1 MTKNSQFQSFSVRS
15 TLNQHSWWRHANVD
29 TPMSPFEASLFL
41 NWCTSLACS
50 YSMGW
55 RIGLNPDEEGADAAT
70 VDCCSSV
77 DGRKV
82 FLRRGDDV
90 VSAFGTAAAP
100 TNTLFLLKR
109 VCSGCSSLT
118 ISCGNAKS
126 SGTLSCVIVFPLC
139 RRLFLEGSVLASV
152 RDLTTSRGL
161 VEVEK
166 EVRGL
171 VEVEKDVGRLVGMVV
186 VVVRL
191 VVESSLAISSA
202 MARTSS

>member
-1 MTKNSQFQSFSVRS
+1 MWLK
-15 TLNQHSWWRHANVD
+15 
-29 TPMSPFEASLFL
+29 MFL
-41 NWCTSLACS
+41 Q
-50 YSMGW
+50 
-55 RIGLNPDEEGADAAT
+55 
-70 VDCCSSV
+70 
-77 DGRKV
+77 
-82 FLRRGDDV
+82 
-90 VSAFGTAAAP
+90 
-100 TNTLFLLKR
+100 
-109 VCSGCSSLT
+109 LT
-118 ISCGNAKS
+118 SCGNAKS

-191 VVESSLAISSA
+191 VVESSLLRWRIHH
-202 MARTSS
+202 

>member
-1 MTKNSQFQSFSVRS
+1 LTKNSQFQSFSVRS

-118 ISCGNAKS
+118 ICQIKLLKFLMWLKMLCPIDLLRECKIFWN
-126 SGTLSCVIVFPLC
+126 PL
-139 RRLFLEGSVLASV
+139 V
-152 RDLTTSRGL
+152 RDRVSPVQKAVPRGERPRQRPRPHHL
-161 VEVEK
+161 ARPC
-166 EVRGL
+166 RG
-171 VEVEKDVGRLVGMVV
+171 
-186 VVVRL
+186 
-191 VVESSLAISSA
+191 
-202 MARTSS
+202 